1 MEFLSQMQSLRKYG
15 QPAALDENEIY
26 NLIKLAKP
34 TKNDVFYDL
43 GSGYGDVVRFFYAK
57 TKARRAV
64 GLEVDHKRFLIS
76 IERTRDEF
84 GRKLKNLDFWCTTF
98 QDYNFS
104 DATIIYSS
112 IDEISSEPKA
122 DDIQVNLFNDYFS
135 KNKIKILKRDFP
147 LVGYKSVDAIRDT
160 KGSWFFLMETPLQN
174 HKIKDKQEWFD
185 HVFRRKGKTVTDLAN
200 HYRDQYRK
208 RGLYYS
214 KSVICEFRK
223 NFERIANKRFGGVAL
238 NN

>member
-1 MEFLSQMQSLRKYG
+1 MEFPSQMQSLRKYG
-15 QPAALDENEIY
+15 QPATLDENEIY

-43 GSGYGDVVRFFYAK
+43 GSGYGDIVRFFFAK
-57 TKARRAV
+57 TKAKRVV
-64 GLEVDHKRFLIS
+64 GLEVDVKRFLIS

-84 GRKLKNLDFWCTTF
+84 GRKLKNIDFWCTTF

-104 DATIIYSS
+104 DATIIYCG
-112 IDEISSEPKA
+112 IEEISSEQRA
-122 DDIQVNLFNDYFS
+122 DSIQVNLFENYFG

-147 LVGYKSVDAIRDT
+147 LVGYESIDAIRDRNGT
-160 KGSWFFLMETPLQN
+160 WFFLMETPLHN
-174 HKIKDKQEWFD
+174 YKISDKQEWVD

-208 RGLYYS
+208 RGIFYS
-214 KSVICEFRK
+214 RNVVCEFRK
-223 NFERIANKRFGGVAL
+223 NFEGIANKRFGGGAL